1 LVATDSDNFYD
12 TFQIDGLRNIFLN
25 FKLSIYNR
33 WGTLVWEGNNTTE
46 DWDGTSTKGTHLLG
60 NELPDGTYYYILEL
74 NDPDYPNPL
83 NGFLH
88 LKK

>member
-1 LVATDSDNFYD
+1 MILFKLMVYEY
-12 TFQIDGLRNIFLN
+12 ILN

-33 WGTLVWEGNNTTE
+33 WGTLVWEGNNETE

-60 NELPDGTYYYILEL
+60 NNLPDGTYYYILEL
-74 NDPDYPNPL
+74 NDPDYPNPI

-88 LKK
+88 LKNSGFLFCFPL